1 MACHLHAQR
10 LAFATS
16 TRLLSRLSV
25 TGYSMQRQTDPS
37 LSNNLRKKVLLLALP
52 NPAMRCAVRQG
63 MLAASDL
70 PLMEKLGQL
79 AFPEEPPIWACSYHQ
94 SNCFFLIGGPRRR

>member
-79 AFPEEPPIWACSYHQ
+79 AFLGGASHLGLFLSPEQLLLPHWRTE
-94 SNCFFLIGGPRRR
+94 